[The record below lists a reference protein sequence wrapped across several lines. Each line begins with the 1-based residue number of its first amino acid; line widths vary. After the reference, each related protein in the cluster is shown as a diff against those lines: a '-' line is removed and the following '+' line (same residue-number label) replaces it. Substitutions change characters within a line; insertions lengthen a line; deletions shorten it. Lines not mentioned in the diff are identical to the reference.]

1 MSDTLTLPGNGEEQ
15 VFQQVREILSSA
27 RRNFWRAANTAMV
40 SFYWEIGRV
49 IVEEEQ
55 RGAERAGY
63 GKRLLESLSK
73 RLSAEFCKGFDP
85 SNLRY
90 MRLFFQ
96 AFPIRDALRHEL
108 TWTHY
113 RLLVR
118 IENLQARSFYEQ
130 ELADA
135 SGGDG

>member
-1 MSDTLTLPGNGEEQ
+1 MSDALTLPGNGEEQ

-40 SFYWEIGRV
+40 SSYWEIGRV

-113 RLLVR
+113 RLLLR
-118 IENLQARSFYEQ
+118 MENPQARSFYEQ
-130 ELADA
+130 ELAGA